1 MVRSAMSET
10 VIEAQGLTKR
20 YNGVAAVDGV
30 SFAVA
35 RGEIF
40 GLLGPNGAGKTTT
53 ILMLLGLSDISGG
66 KARVLGYDPV
76 RQPLEVKRRAGY
88 LPDQVGFYDNL
99 SAAENLRYIARLIGL
114 EPPEREEKIKASLAH
129 VGLADVMHKPVGT
142 FSRGMRQRLGLAEIL
157 MKDAQ
162 IAILDEPTSGLDPQ
176 ATFELLEIIRD
187 LKHRGVSV
195 LLSSHLLE
203 RVQSVCDRVALFN
216 EGHIALIGTVPE
228 LGREVLGSGFNVDIE
243 AEGKDLPE
251 RLAAV
256 PGVTKVEQTGANRLR
271 LFADRDVRP
280 EAAAAVVAS
289 GGRLLRLS
297 IEEPSLEA
305 IYTRYFHERAIEGGR
320 HAA

>member
-1 MVRSAMSET
+1 MSADS

-20 YNGVAAVDGV
+20 YDEATVVNGI
-30 SFAVA
+30 SFSVT

-66 KARVLGYDPV
+66 QARVLGFDPE
-76 RQPLEVKRRAGY
+76 REPLAVKRRVGY

-99 SAAENLRYIARLIGL
+99 SASDNLRYTARLIGL
-114 EPPEREEKIKASLAH
+114 EREERERKIAESLDH
-129 VGLADVMHKPVGT
+129 VGLHDVADRPVDT

-176 ATFELLEIIRD
+176 ATAELLQIIRN
-187 LKHRGVSV
+187 LKTRNVTV
-195 LLSSHLLE
+195 LLSSHLLD
-203 RVQSVCDRVALFN
+203 RVQSICDRVALFN
-216 EGHIALIGTVPE
+216 LGNIALLGTVAE
-228 LGREVLGSGFNVDIE
+228 LGRQVLGIGYYVDVE
-243 AEGKDLPE
+243 AEGQG
-251 RLAAV
+251 LADKLRAV
-256 PGVTKVEQTGANRLR
+256 PGVKSVEAVAGKHMRIYAES
-271 LFADRDVRP
+271 DVRAD
-280 EAAAAVVAS
+280 AAAAVIAA

-297 IEEPSLEA
+297 VETPSLDQ
-305 IYTRYFHERAIEGGR
+305 IYNSYFENVMGGR